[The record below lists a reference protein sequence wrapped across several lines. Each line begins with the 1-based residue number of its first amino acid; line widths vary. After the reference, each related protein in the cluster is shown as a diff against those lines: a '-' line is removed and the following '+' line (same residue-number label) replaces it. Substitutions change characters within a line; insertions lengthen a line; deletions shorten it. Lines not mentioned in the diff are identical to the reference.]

1 MCLASGYASF
11 SSDFHLNHSFF
22 CHYAISRSV
31 QRLAQKEKS
40 LSYQLQPIKVD
51 VVVRCPLK
59 ADWDA
64 FEALGH
70 NSSFVIADYD
80 NVLWRKFKVRLDRK
94 SWFEITSNDLAWS
107 FKRDRCLPQD
117 MPAFQFSSTTQSMSF
132 WGFLK
137 PFQALGTIGYLTLT
151 YKVFGIFPIFGLLA
165 TLTKSRFRVHTFRG

>member
-1 MCLASGYASF
+1 MKIVKIGLALKKERCVWPQDMQAFQVISISII
-11 SSDFHLNHSFF
+11 HFF
-22 CHYAISRSV
+22 AISRSV

-80 NVLWRKFKVRLDRK
+80 NVL
-94 SWFEITSNDLAWS
+94 
-107 FKRDRCLPQD
+107 
-117 MPAFQFSSTTQSMSF
+117 
-132 WGFLK
+132 
-137 PFQALGTIGYLTLT
+137 
-151 YKVFGIFPIFGLLA
+151 
-165 TLTKSRFRVHTFRG
+165 

>member
-11 SSDFHLNHSFF
+11 SSSFSISLTHSFF

-40 LSYQLQPIKVD
+40 LSYQLQPIKVE
-51 VVVRCPLK
+51 RPLK

-80 NVLWRKFKVRLDRK
+80 NVLWRNFKVRLVRK

-151 YKVFGIFPIFGLLA
+151 YKVFGIFPIFGLFA